1 MACKRALVYSG
12 PDFRRFPPEHNLRNV
27 SDHQSK
33 ISPEEEPL
41 IERFV
46 KFRKAKGWTQ
56 DAAAGHMGMSV
67 NSLRAYERKSRTP
80 NGPATLK
87 ILTLMGALK

>member
-1 MACKRALVYSG
+1 MTALPAPIG
-12 PDFRRFPPEHNLRNV
+12 RPPKVPTAAEQSA
-27 SDHQSK
+27 SDDDL
-33 ISPEEEPL
+33 L

-46 KFRKAKGWTQ
+46 KFRRVKGWTQ
-56 DAAAGHMGMSV
+56 DAAAARMEMSV

-87 ILTLMGALK
+87 LLSLMGALK

>member
-1 MACKRALVYSG
+1 MTALLLPRAKLPNV
-12 PDFRRFPPEHNLRNV
+12 PDQQEKTPP
-27 SDHQSK
+27 DD
-33 ISPEEEPL
+33 EPL

-56 DAAAGHMGMSV
+56 NAAAERMGMSV
-67 NSLRAYERKSRTP
+67 NSLKAYERKSRTP

-87 ILTLMGALK
+87 LLSLMGALK

>member
-1 MACKRALVYSG
+1 MEG
-12 PDFRRFPPEHNLRNV
+12 PPRCPPTAEQSA
-27 SDHQSK
+27 SDDDL
-33 ISPEEEPL
+33 L

-46 KFRKAKGWTQ
+46 KFRRVKGWTQ
-56 DAAAGHMGMSV
+56 DAAAARMEMSV

-87 ILTLMGALK
+87 LLTLMGALK